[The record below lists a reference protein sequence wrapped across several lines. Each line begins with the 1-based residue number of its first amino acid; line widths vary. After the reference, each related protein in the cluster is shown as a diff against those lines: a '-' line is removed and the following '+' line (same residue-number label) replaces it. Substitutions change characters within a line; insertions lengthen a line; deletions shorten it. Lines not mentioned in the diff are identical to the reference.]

1 MKKSTL
7 LSLLTA
13 GAVIATSA
21 GTFAAWDETSKSVSG
36 NVTIDKNVTM
46 TVDNLAFPSNTQ
58 RTTLTTAESDVAK
71 TAKVNFTV
79 KDLPTAV
86 ASGYHLEYT
95 NTVTPVTEGAT
106 ANDVTVSV
114 VDSKSSNLVANAE
127 DKHEAEVTVTP
138 NSTAAAGNEYTVAV
152 TATLTPNS

>member
-21 GTFAAWDETSKSVSG
+21 GTFAAWDETSKSVNG

-46 TVDNLAFPSNTQ
+46 TVDNLTFPNDSE
-58 RTTLTTAESDVAK
+58 RTTLTTDLSGVAK
-71 TAKVNFTV
+71 EAKVNFTV
-79 KDLPTAV
+79 KDLPSAV
-86 ASGYHLEYT
+86 ASNYHLEYT
-95 NTVTPVTEGAT
+95 HTVTPVTEGA
-106 ANDVTVSV
+106 AVGDVTVSV
-114 VDSKSSNLVANAE
+114 EDAKANNLVADVE
-127 DKHEAEVTVTP
+127 DKHEAKVTVTP
-138 NSTAAAGNEYTVAV
+138 NSTDAAGKEYTGAV